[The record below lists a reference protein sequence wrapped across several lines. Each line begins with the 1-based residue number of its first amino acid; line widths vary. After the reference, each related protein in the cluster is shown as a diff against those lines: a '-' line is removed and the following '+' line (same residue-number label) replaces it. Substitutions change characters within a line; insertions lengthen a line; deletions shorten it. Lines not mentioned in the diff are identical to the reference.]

1 MIEIIG
7 EIGRMATKEEINS
20 FKETKYDITPELV
33 TMSRNIIRQYA
44 SGIDALNC
52 HECIFY
58 ESCEE
63 DFASC
68 PCEWE
73 DLKQKRR

>member
-7 EIGRMATKEEINS
+7 EIRSVATKKEIKQCNDV
-20 FKETKYDITPELV
+20 KYDITPELV
-33 TMSRNIIRQYA
+33 NLSRNVIRQYVA
-44 SGIDALNC
+44 GIDRFNC

-58 ESCEE
+58 KSCEK

-73 DLKQKRR
+73 DLQ